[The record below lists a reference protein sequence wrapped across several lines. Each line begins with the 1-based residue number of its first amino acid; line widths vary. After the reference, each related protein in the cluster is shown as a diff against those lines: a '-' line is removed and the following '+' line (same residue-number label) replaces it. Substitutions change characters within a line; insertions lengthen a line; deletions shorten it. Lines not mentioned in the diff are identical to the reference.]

1 MKQSRGAFS
10 CSELRKLCLFLLVLR
25 AEGKQ
30 KVMPRIKYEKKQTKK
45 NKQTNKRTNKRTR
58 IKMSDVYNYFCL
70 LLKISIHIYNA

>member
-1 MKQSRGAFS
+1 MLFLSSVMKQSRGAFS

-45 NKQTNKRTNKRTR
+45 QANKQTNEQTNKNQN
-58 IKMSDVYNYFCL
+58 V
-70 LLKISIHIYNA
+70 

>member
-1 MKQSRGAFS
+1 MLFLSSVMKQSRGAFS

-45 NKQTNKRTNKRTR
+45 KQANKQTNEQTNKNQN
-58 IKMSDVYNYFCL
+58 V
-70 LLKISIHIYNA
+70 